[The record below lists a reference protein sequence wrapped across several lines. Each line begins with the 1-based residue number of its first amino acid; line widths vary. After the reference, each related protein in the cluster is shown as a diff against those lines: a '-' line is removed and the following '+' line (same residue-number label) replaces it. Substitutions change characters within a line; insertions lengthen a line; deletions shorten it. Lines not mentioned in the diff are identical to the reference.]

1 LRAPGV
7 LWMIAMRMRTAS
19 EQTQR
24 NIELQGRAVAALNA
38 REVPH
43 GLLAPGFALR
53 DCASSVA
60 NYTYRGESGWRDWMD
75 DIFEEFSGEPSLRM
89 EQIVAATDEFV
100 VASFCIDGAS
110 ARLGTPLS
118 FRWTGATWY
127 HRGRATNAAGYSTR
141 REALEAVRRE
151 ARDRG
156 RVLGPD
162 LAAA

>member
-1 LRAPGV
+1 
-7 LWMIAMRMRTAS
+7 MRS
-19 EQTQR
+19 VIEQTPQR

-38 REVPH
+38 REVPE
-43 GLLAPGFALR
+43 GLLAPGFAMKN
-53 DCASSVA
+53 CASAVVD
-60 NYTYRGESGWRDWMD
+60 YTYRGEAGWRDWMD
-75 DIFEEFSGEPSLRM
+75 DTLEEFSDGVHARI
-89 EQIVAATDEFV
+89 EQIVAATDDFV

-118 FRWTGATWY
+118 FRWTGVTWFQD
-127 HRGRATNAAGYSTR
+127 GRATRAAGYSTR

-156 RVLGPD
+156 HSLDPR